1 MSLPLGSFEVIIFFV
16 LLILCVFVANP
27 FSITNIKE
35 INFNKNKNKQCIK
48 NQIRSVLDYHLN
60 SLVFNMGEAKRRK
73 DLGLPP
79 REKEFVLPEF
89 DKVKVK
95 QKVRNTLYKYPI
107 IPFVFY
113 GVAIVILFVGVFSV
127 IKYYK

>member
-1 MSLPLGSFEVIIFFV
+1 M
-16 LLILCVFVANP
+16 
-27 FSITNIKE
+27 
-35 INFNKNKNKQCIK
+35 
-48 NQIRSVLDYHLN
+48 DYHLN

-89 DKVKVK
+89 NKDKVK

-113 GVAIVILFVGVFSV
+113 VVAIVILFVGVFSV
-127 IKYYK
+127 IKYYR

>member
-1 MSLPLGSFEVIIFFV
+1 MSLPLGPFEVIIFFV
-16 LLILCVFVANP
+16 LLVLCVFVANP
-27 FSITNIKE
+27 FSITNFKK
-35 INFNKNKNKQCIK
+35 INFNKNKNKQCIY

-73 DLGLPP
+73 NLGLPP

-89 DKVKVK
+89 NKDKVK
-95 QKVRNTLYKYPI
+95 QKVRDTLYKYPI

>member
-1 MSLPLGSFEVIIFFV
+1 M
-16 LLILCVFVANP
+16 
-27 FSITNIKE
+27 
-35 INFNKNKNKQCIK
+35 
-48 NQIRSVLDYHLN
+48 DYHLN
-60 SLVFNMGEAKRRK
+60 SLIFNMGEAKRRK

-89 DKVKVK
+89 NKDKVK
-95 QKVRNTLYKYPI
+95 QRVRNTLYKYPI

-113 GVAIVILFVGVFSV
+113 GVAIVILFVGVFGV

>member
-1 MSLPLGSFEVIIFFV
+1 MSLPFGSFEVIIFFACWYFV
-16 LLILCVFVANP
+16 FLLQILFP
-27 FSITNIKE
+27 YLTSK
-35 INFNKNKNKQCIK
+35 INSNKNKNKQCIK

-60 SLVFNMGEAKRRK
+60 SLIFNMGEAKRRK

-89 DKVKVK
+89 DKDKVK
-95 QKVRNTLYKYPI
+95 QKVRNILYKYPI
-107 IPFVFY
+107 IPLVFY